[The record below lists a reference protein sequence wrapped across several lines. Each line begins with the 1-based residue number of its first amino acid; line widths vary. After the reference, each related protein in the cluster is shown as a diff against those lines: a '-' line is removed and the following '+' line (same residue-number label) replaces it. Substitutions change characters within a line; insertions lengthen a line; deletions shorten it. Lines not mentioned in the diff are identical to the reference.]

1 MAAAPWILETPLC
14 SQRQDREAAALISDL
29 LGAHGLIE
37 LAKTVRDGRSFGDM
51 KLHLNQKRSAVGRAL
66 GEAHKPPPM
75 KEGGPKHGEF
85 DGKQHIGGNRFAG
98 GSGGTGTAGLGGRA
112 GPYRLDVGQDIH
124 MLSEEEKKGVPQ
136 VSSPACCT

>member
-1 MAAAPWILETPLC
+1 
-14 SQRQDREAAALISDL
+14 
-29 LGAHGLIE
+29 
-37 LAKTVRDGRSFGDM
+37 M
-51 KLHLNQKRSAVGRAL
+51 KLQLNQKRSEVGRAL
-66 GEAHKPPPM
+66 GEDHKPPPM

-124 MLSEEEKKGVPQ
+124 MLSEEEKKGVSQ
-136 VSSPACCT
+136 ARISPCPPHIAALPSCVLRAPSCAERASTHQAHPHWHRKRPRHVWHRAALKR